1 MTSLESKMTS
11 FLQKKFLILTINENV
26 KQFSRNIAVHVIKQG
41 TLCRMAF
48 KEDQGKE
55 NNTMMLL

>member
-1 MTSLESKMTS
+1 MTS